1 MTSAASRRRSGFT
14 LIELVVVLA
23 VILVLVGL
31 VLAVSTVLIRRSEI
45 RQVESMFELLDTAVA
60 EFEESRG
67 RALTYGTRGQP
78 AGARFDIPELTNI
91 TYPYINLFLLD
102 RLLTH
107 GPSREI
113 LSKIDGA
120 LFRTTVA
127 NVPTNPSGFP
137 TQEFW
142 WGPLPRMEL
151 VDPWG
156 SRIAI
161 IMPGRPWVQGDDPN
175 LRDPDGTIRTA
186 DEQSFGPCVN
196 RRIRF
201 ISSGP
206 SRNLASRDDNIYS
219 YAEQIPGFQP

>member
-1 MTSAASRRRSGFT
+1 MTAAVSRRRRGFT
-14 LIELVVVLA
+14 LIELVVVLG
-23 VILVLVGL
+23 VILVLAGL

-60 EFEESRG
+60 EFEQSRG
-67 RALTYGTRGQP
+67 RALTYGTRNTP
-78 AGARFDIPELTNI
+78 AGARFDIPELTNVN
-91 TYPYINLFLLD
+91 YPYINLFLLD
-102 RLLTH
+102 RLATH

-113 LSKIDGA
+113 LAKVDAA
-120 LFRTTVA
+120 LFRTTTM
-127 NVPTNPSGFP
+127 NIPTPPGGYP
-137 TQEFW
+137 PQEFW

-156 SRIAI
+156 SRVAI

-175 LRDPDGTIRTA
+175 LRDPDGTVRTL

-206 SRNLASRDDNIYS
+206 SRDLGKRDDNVLS
-219 YAEQIPGFQP
+219 YEDSVPGFGP

>member
-1 MTSAASRRRSGFT
+1 MTHAASRRRGGFT
-14 LIELVVVLA
+14 LIELVVVLGI
-23 VILVLVGL
+23 ILVLAGL

-60 EFEESRG
+60 EFEQSRG
-67 RALTYGTRGQP
+67 RALNYGTRNNP
-78 AGARFDIPELTNI
+78 SGARYDIPELTNVN
-91 TYPYINLFLLD
+91 YPYINLFLLD
-102 RLLTH
+102 RLVTH

-113 LSKIDGA
+113 LSKVDAA
-120 LFRTTVA
+120 LYRTTTT
-127 NVPTNPSGFP
+127 NIPTTPSGYP
-137 TQEFW
+137 PQEFW

-161 IMPGRPWVQGDDPN
+161 IMPGRPWAQGDDPN
-175 LRDPDGTIRTA
+175 LKDPDGTVRTL
-186 DEQSFGPCVN
+186 DEQNFGPCVN

-206 SRNLASRDDNIYS
+206 SRDIGKRDDNILS
-219 YAEQIPGFQP
+219 YDDSVPGFGP